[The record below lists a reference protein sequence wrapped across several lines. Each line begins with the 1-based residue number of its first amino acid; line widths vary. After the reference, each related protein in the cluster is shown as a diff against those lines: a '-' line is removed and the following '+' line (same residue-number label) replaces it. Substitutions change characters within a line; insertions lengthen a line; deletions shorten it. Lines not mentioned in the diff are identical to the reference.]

1 MAGRAL
7 LEGFETVL
15 VLGGG
20 NALGAFHLGVAE
32 VLLARADPDWIVGCS
47 IGAVTGAILLGNAPE
62 DRIPRLREFWT
73 QVGLHD
79 EAWTRFMPEPVRAR
93 WSNGLGLNALL
104 AGRRGLSIPRFPG
117 LLSLLPGMPPDVS
130 LQDHRPLA
138 ALVDR
143 LVDWD
148 RVNGSS
154 TRFSFFAIDLERGE
168 EVWWDNRRDRIT
180 GRHVLASTA
189 LPPLMPPVELDGRW
203 LWDGGLGNNLPV
215 DRVFHESPTR
225 PVLVVASDL
234 YAPDGARPGSL
245 DGATLRAQDL
255 GFALQA
261 RKRVEQLRRE
271 RALLRQAEPG
281 AAPAILAHLIH
292 RPPAHQRALKA
303 LDFSGTAV
311 EERVSQGRSAMEAM
325 IGQLAAVP
333 RNEPLAVVSL

>member
-1 MAGRAL
+1 MAGRNL

-32 VLLARADPDWIVGCS
+32 VLLEQADPDWVVGCS
-47 IGAVTGAILLGNAPE
+47 IGTVTAAILLGNAPE
-62 DRIPRLREFWT
+62 DRIPRLREFWR
-73 QVGLHD
+73 QVGLRD
-79 EAWTRFMPEPVRAR
+79 EAWTRFMPEPIRAR

-104 AGRRGLSIPRFPG
+104 GGRRGVSSPRFPG

-130 LQDHRPLA
+130 IQDHRPLA

-148 RVNGSS
+148 RLNGSP
-154 TRFSFFAIDLERGE
+154 TRLSLLAIDLERGE

-180 GRHVLASTA
+180 AQHVLASTA

-215 DRVFHESPTR
+215 DHVFREPPAR
-225 PVLVVASDL
+225 PVRVVASDL
-234 YAPDGARPGSL
+234 YAPDGGRPGSL
-245 DGATLRAQDL
+245 DGAALRAQDL

-261 RKRVEQLRRE
+261 RTRVEQLRRE
-271 RALLRQAEPG
+271 RALLRRAEPG

-303 LDFSGTAV
+303 IDFSGTAV
-311 EERVSQGRSAMEAM
+311 EERVSQGHAAMEV
-325 IGQLAAVP
+325 LLRRLPDVP
-333 RNEPLAVVSL
+333 RNEPLAVVTF